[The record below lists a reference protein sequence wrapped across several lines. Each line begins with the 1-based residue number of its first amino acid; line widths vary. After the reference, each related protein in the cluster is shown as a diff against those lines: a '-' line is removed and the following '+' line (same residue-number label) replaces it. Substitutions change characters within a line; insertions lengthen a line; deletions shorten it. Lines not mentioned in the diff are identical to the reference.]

1 MHRLT
6 FLAGLVALATSFGMV
21 SSFGF
26 VTRCHGSVICNLAA
40 WSNDTPES
48 IVEILRDAVWASTK
62 DNSTVYN
69 SGDHII
75 CVGANQPI
83 TIGAG
88 AGYKGVS
95 GTFSLSGDIPEG
107 GICLFPQGSALTLG
121 QIRPLTNSV
130 LEHGCSTCGSVPIHY
145 VDQGSNDP
153 GAGLLTFNYVHN
165 PTCDGNCISATGGT
179 TPSRV
184 RRGNGSYAV
193 RAIHA

>member
-1 MHRLT
+1 MHSFT
-6 FLAGLVALATSFGMV
+6 FFAGLVALGTSFGMV
-21 SSFGF
+21 SS
-26 VTRCHGSVICNLAA
+26 L
-40 WSNDTPES
+40 ES
-48 IVEILRDAVWASTK
+48 IVQILRDAVWASTK

-88 AGYKGVS
+88 AGYEGVS
-95 GTFSLSGDIPEG
+95 GTFSLGGNIHEG
-107 GICLFPQGSALTLG
+107 GVCLFPQGSALTLE

-130 LEHGCSTCGSVPIHY
+130 LEHGCKTCGSVPIHY

-153 GAGLLTFNYVHN
+153 GAGILTFNYVKN
-165 PTCDGNCISATGGT
+165 PYCDGNCISATGG

-193 RAIHA
+193 QPIRAGTQT